1 MQNKKLIFFIK
12 SKSQSQKK
20 FLTIEDKSYNYYE
33 SNIKIKNISKIL
45 RKIKCKNIISITRSN
60 FVFFNILISVSEL
73 NLAFSPLSNLIKP
86 IFLMN
91 ILKQKIFDCLLIDKS
106 IYQSFDKETKNLIEG
121 KIENILLIQ
130 NNGNI
135 QIFKKNHSRI
145 KKNKFF
151 LMCFTS
157 GSTGDPKSILLSQ
170 QTKILRAK
178 CVIDLYNL
186 DLKEKILITTPLYH
200 TLAFRKLIINLIL
213 NSQCF
218 VRTSF
223 DPKAIKDEIKEKN

>member
-1 MQNKKLIFFIK
+1 
-12 SKSQSQKK
+12 
-20 FLTIEDKSYNYYE
+20 
-33 SNIKIKNISKIL
+33 
-45 RKIKCKNIISITRSN
+45 
-60 FVFFNILISVSEL
+60 
-73 NLAFSPLSNLIKP
+73 
-86 IFLMN
+86 MN

-178 CVIDLYNL
+178 CVIDIYNL
-186 DLKEKILITTPLYH
+186 DIKEKILITTSLSYV
-200 TLAFRKLIINLIL
+200 TFRKLIINLIL
-213 NSQCF
+213 
-218 VRTSF
+218 TSMF
-223 DPKAIKDEIKEKN
+223 CKN